1 MGRLSCQPGELFY
14 PRQFAV
20 HDLAE
25 LAAPRLLSLLERCG
39 EVLPAWLRHN
49 LQQLWHVEF
58 IARPMQVGPPFLR
71 LAGAAQHQPGRPAQ
85 TGVSAFVVAASPRS
99 RALCYPVLAGG
110 LTYSCPAEATCT
122 AWARCLRCERLGS
135 SLAAWSDYHHHH
147 SCTALHL
154 PAAWT

>member
-25 LAAPRLLSLLERCG
+25 LAAPRLLNLLERCG

-58 IARPMQVGPPFLR
+58 IARPMQVR
-71 LAGAAQHQPGRPAQ
+71 
-85 TGVSAFVVAASPRS
+85 ASFQAS
-99 RALCYPVLAGG
+99 WC
-110 LTYSCPAEATCT
+110 CPAS
-122 AWARCLRCERLGS
+122 AWKNSADGRERIQLCGIPTLPCILLFCPGWCIYILMSSTGHLHSLGQM
-135 SLAAWSDYHHHH
+135 LAF
-147 SCTALHL
+147 
-154 PAAWT
+154 